1 MDLDALDRPARLAQ
15 LADQT
20 FDLVVIGGG
29 IVGAG
34 IAWDA
39 ALRGLSVALVE
50 KGDFASGT
58 SSKSSKLL
66 HGGLRYLEQG
76 EIPLVF
82 ESLAQRN
89 RLFGDAPHLARR
101 LDFMFPI
108 FRGGRDRGWLISA
121 GLWVYDLLSHVT
133 FPRGSWHRRL
143 SAAAACAVEPAI
155 RTEGLRGA
163 FRYADGVTEDA
174 RLVVETLKSAAAAGA
189 LALNYLEVTGLEKD
203 AAGKVVGVR
212 ARDLAGEI
220 GAEPFVIRGARVFAA
235 AGPWVDAV
243 LRLDDPTARRRLR
256 PTKGVHVVTEAFVR
270 EHAVVMRSV
279 DPREAKPRVM
289 FAIPWEG
296 RTVIGT
302 TDTDPVGDP
311 DDARYLDQDV
321 EASPEEVRY
330 LLEAANATFAVNLT
344 EKDVIAAFA
353 GWRPLIAPAEA
364 GVSASA
370 VSREHEVFETASG
383 LFAIA
388 GGKLT
393 SFRAMAR
400 QAVNEVLHSLAR
412 EMGGITRM
420 APSTIEEQPISGS
433 ALGESTLDA
442 YVASAAA
449 QPQAGLATADVGL
462 LARRYGSNWPQL
474 RALIEAAPRL
484 AERLPGVV
492 GTEPR
497 WRVEVVYAIRHE
509 GALTP
514 ADFLMRRTR
523 LQLLDGDQGLG
534 VLESV
539 AGLMA
544 DVFAPARGWDLAA
557 REGWIRQTTAAYR
570 EIVARGRAM
579 RSEPAAPRL
588 EAG

>member
-1 MDLDALDRPARLAQ
+1 MDLDALDRPARLANLTSQ
-15 LADQT
+15 A

-29 IVGAG
+29 VVGAG

-76 EIPLVF
+76 EVPLVF

-108 FRGGRDRGWLISA
+108 FRGGRDRGWLIGA
-121 GLWVYDLLSHVT
+121 GLWLYDLLSHVT
-133 FPRGSWHRRL
+133 FPRGPWHKRL
-143 SAAAACAVEPAI
+143 SAAAARTAEPAV
-155 RTEGLRGA
+155 RAEGLSSA

-189 LALNYLEVTGLEKD
+189 LALNYVEVTGLEKD
-203 AAGKVVGVR
+203 AGGKVVGVH
-212 ARDLAGEI
+212 ARDVSADGQAAPLT
-220 GAEPFVIRGARVFAA
+220 IRGARVFAA
-235 AGPWVDAV
+235 AGPWVDAL
-243 LRLDDPTARRRLR
+243 LRLDDPGARRRLR
-256 PTKGVHVVTEAFVR
+256 PTKGVHLVTNAFVR

-279 DPREAKPRVM
+279 DPREAKPRIM

-302 TDTDPVGDP
+302 TDTDPTADP
-311 DDARYLDQDV
+311 DDPRYLDRDV

-330 LLEAANATFAVNLT
+330 LLDAANATFELKLT
-344 EKDVIAAFA
+344 ERDVIAAFA
-353 GWRPLIAPAEA
+353 GWRPLIAPPEA
-364 GVSASA
+364 GLAASA

-393 SFRAMAR
+393 AYRAMAR
-400 QAVNEVLHSLAR
+400 QAVNEVLHSLAK
-412 EMGGITRM
+412 EKGGITRM
-420 APSTIEEQPISGS
+420 APSTIEELPISGS
-433 ALGESTLDA
+433 ELGETPLDS
-442 YVASAAA
+442 YVAGAAA
-449 QPQAGLATADVGL
+449 QPPAGLAAADVRL
-462 LARRYGSNWPQL
+462 LARRYGSNWPRL
-474 RALIEAAPRL
+474 RALVEAEPHL
-484 AERLPGVV
+484 AERLPGIV
-492 GTEPR
+492 GTDPR
-497 WRVEVVYAIRHE
+497 WRVEVVYAVREE

-534 VLESV
+534 VLEAV
-539 AGLMA
+539 ASLMA
-544 DVFAPARGWDLAA
+544 DVFAPARGWPSAA
-557 REGWIRQTTAAYR
+557 REAWIRQAIAAYR
-570 EIVARGRAM
+570 EVVAHERAT
-579 RSEPAAPRL
+579 RSAPAPRV
-588 EAG
+588 EAS

>member
-1 MDLDALDRPARLAQ
+1 MDLDALDRPARLAR
-15 LADQT
+15 LAQET

-39 ALRGLSVALVE
+39 AQRGLSVALLE

-66 HGGLRYLEQG
+66 HGGLRYLEQAEVG
-76 EIPLVF
+76 LVF

-108 FRGGRDRGWLISA
+108 FRGGRDRGWLIGA
-121 GLWVYDLLSHVT
+121 GLWLYDLLSHVT
-133 FPRGSWHRRL
+133 FPRGPWHRRL
-143 SAAAACAVEPAI
+143 SAASARAAEPAV
-155 RTEGLRGA
+155 RAEGLRSA
-163 FRYADGVTEDA
+163 YRYADGVTEDA
-174 RLVVETLKSAAAAGA
+174 RLVVETLKSASAAGA
-189 LALNYLEVTGLEKD
+189 LAVSYLEVTGLEKD
-203 AAGKVVGVR
+203 QAGKVVGAR
-212 ARDLAGEI
+212 ARDVAPNGGGSPL
-220 GAEPFVIRGARVFAA
+220 VVRGARVFAA

-243 LRLDDPTARRRLR
+243 MRLDDPTAPRRLR
-256 PTKGVHVVTEAFVR
+256 PTKGVHLVTSAFVR

-279 DPREAKPRVM
+279 DPREPKPRIM

-302 TDTDPVGDP
+302 TDTDPVADP
-311 DDARYLDQDV
+311 DDPRYLDQDV
-321 EASPEEVRY
+321 EASPDEVRY
-330 LLEAANATFAVNLT
+330 LLEAANATFAVQLT

-364 GVSASA
+364 GLTASA
-370 VSREHEVFETASG
+370 VSREHEVFETPSG

-393 SFRAMAR
+393 SYRAMAH
-400 QAVNEVLHSLAR
+400 QAVNEVVQSLAKER
-412 EMGGITRM
+412 GVACAF
-420 APSTIEEQPISGS
+420 APSTIEALPIAGS
-433 ALGESTLDA
+433 ELGGMPLDG
-442 YVASAAA
+442 YVARAAA
-449 QPQAGLATADVGL
+449 QPPAGLDAEAVRV
-462 LARRYGSNWPQL
+462 LARRYGSNWPRLQ
-474 RALIEAAPRL
+474 ALLAADPGL
-484 AERLPGVV
+484 AGAVPGLV
-492 GTEPR
+492 GTDPR
-497 WRVEVVYAIRHE
+497 WLVEVAYAVREE

-523 LQLLDGDQGLG
+523 LHLLDGEQGLG
-534 VLESV
+534 ALEAV
-539 AGLMA
+539 AGQMA
-544 DVFAPARGWDLAA
+544 DLFAAARGWDGAA
-557 REGWIRQTTAAYR
+557 REAWLREGMAAYR
-570 EIVARGRAM
+570 EIVARGRAT
-579 RSEPAAPRL
+579 RSAPASRL